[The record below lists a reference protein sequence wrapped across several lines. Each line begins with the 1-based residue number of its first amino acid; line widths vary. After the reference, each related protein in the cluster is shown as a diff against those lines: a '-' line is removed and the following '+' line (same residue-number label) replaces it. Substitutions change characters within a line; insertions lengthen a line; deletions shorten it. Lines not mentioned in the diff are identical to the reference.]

1 MIKYPKKF
9 SDQVMEFP
17 FEIVPTEKPVMSASK
32 HFYHDFKCRQLRKYN
47 MDNILALM
55 LPKCNKTFLNLP

>member
-1 MIKYPKKF
+1 MDFSQIKSSLKYPFQMIKYPKKF

-32 HFYHDFKCRQLRKYN
+32 HFYHDFKCRQ
-47 MDNILALM
+47 
-55 LPKCNKTFLNLP
+55 